1 MKKVATLKLEM
12 YQDKNG
18 TKHAKLRSDGTGNDV
33 FMMIADYLVSTAKE
47 HNFPYEFSLALIE
60 SMCEDLAEQ

>member
-18 TKHAKLRSDGTGNDV
+18 TKHAKLRSDGTGKDV
-33 FMMIADYLVSTAKE
+33 FLMIADYLVHTAKE
-47 HNFPYEFSLALIE
+47 NHFPYKYSLETIE
-60 SMCEDLAEQ
+60 SMCEDFAEQ